1 MIEKFTVNISA
12 LNRER
17 LIRVCLPKRYENS
30 NKHYPVLYM
39 HDGQNLYR
47 DEDSFFGSSWRI
59 ADCLEEIGLELIV
72 VGIDCNP
79 KGTKRFDE
87 YGPWV
92 SEKSINRGLSIDESI
107 DLGGEGEQ
115 YIDFIVEE
123 LKPYIDDKY
132 RTIVDDTAMAGSSS
146 GGIIS
151 TYAMC
156 KYPSIFKRVA
166 ALSNAYWL
174 SQKEIE
180 DIAKKSDLSDVKKF
194 YFDVGTKEQTA
205 TFGSDVYVNS
215 NISFKNVIDEKNINY
230 RFEIAEGAVHNEV
243 AWRKRFPN
251 ILLYLYK
258 D

>member
-1 MIEKFTVNISA
+1 MNA

-17 LIRVCLPKRYENS
+17 MISVYLPKEYENS
-30 NKHYPVLYM
+30 NKDYPVLYM
-39 HDGQNLYR
+39 HDAQNLYR

-72 VGIDCNP
+72 VGIDCNAE
-79 KGTKRFDE
+79 GTKRTDE
-87 YGPWV
+87 FGPWII
-92 SEKSINRGLSIDESI
+92 EKSINRGLEIDELI

-115 YIDFIVEE
+115 YINFIVEE
-123 LKPYIDDKY
+123 LKPYIDKKY
-132 RTIVDDTAMAGSSS
+132 KTKVDDTAMAGSSA
-146 GGIIS
+146 GGLIS

-180 DIAKKSDLSDVKKF
+180 ELTEKSNLSDIKKF

-205 TFGSDVYVNS
+205 TFGSDEYINS
-215 NISFKNVIDEKNINY
+215 NISFKNVIDVKNINY
-230 RFEIAEGAVHNEV
+230 RFEIVENAVHNEV
-243 AWRKRFPN
+243 AWRERFPA
-251 ILLYLYK
+251 ILKYLYQ